1 MMASRF
7 SVIKKS
13 ILNSFIPGILWWIFV
28 LALMC
33 TPGKDFP
40 RLGSWTE
47 LISLDKII
55 HVLVFGLMV
64 YLFSRPL
71 YQKNLSNQG
80 KKQLFAKI
88 AIASA
93 IWGLT
98 IEFIQHFWIPG
109 RSLDILD
116 FVADSLGCL
125 LAYIY
130 CKRYLLS

>member
-7 SVIKKS
+7 SAIKKS
-13 ILNSFIPGILWWIFV
+13 IFNSFIPGVLWWIFV
-28 LALMC
+28 LVLMC
-33 TPGKDFP
+33 TPGKDLP

-71 YQKNLSNQG
+71 YQKNLSNRE

>member
-1 MMASRF
+1 MMASRLAGF
-7 SVIKKS
+7 TKKV
-13 ILNSFIPGILWWIFV
+13 LDSFIPGILWWIFV

-55 HVLVFGLMV
+55 HINFFGLMV
-64 YLFSRPL
+64 YLFCRPL
-71 YQKNLSNQG
+71 HPKDLQPG
-80 KKQLFAKI
+80 VKQRLFLKI
-88 AIASA
+88 AIACA
-93 IWGLT
+93 IWGLL

-109 RSLDILD
+109 RSMDMYD
-116 FVADSLGCL
+116 FVADSAGCL

-130 CKRYLLS
+130 CKKHLLA